1 MLFDLYQEATT
12 KEEFK
17 QIAYGV
23 GYLVL
28 IFTKLVMDKNNKT
41 VEEAKGLNKL
51 KTSICKIGM

>member
-51 KTSICKIGM
+51 KTSIYKTGM